1 MIQTASEFISKYFD
15 IAEGVINQDID
26 LISFVNHSADP
37 FIYSYTCHEAT
48 LAFAYALNK
57 TIAGKY
63 IRSIAYEFVNDS
75 YNIISHRSK

>member
-1 MIQTASEFISKYFD
+1 MILACNDVYDFEIHFALQTASEFIYKYFNITERD
-15 IAEGVINQDID
+15 INQEID
-26 LISFVNHSADP
+26 LTSFVNDSADP

-63 IRSIAYEFVNDS
+63 
-75 YNIISHRSK
+75 